1 MLTSE
6 TWHLNK
12 IGIMSDRLIEDIKGH
27 VVDVPDFPRPGI
39 LFKDIMPLFRHPD
52 LVKNLCQRLADM
64 LSALPGGPPDVIIG
78 IEARGFL
85 IAPLIAQILN
95 SSLVVIRKKGKLPRE
110 CISVKYEKE
119 YGADEFDLQKDAF
132 QAGQTVAIV
141 DDLLAT
147 GGTLEAA
154 ARLTKML
161 GGVVSAHV
169 VVFELEFLEG
179 RKRLGDTDVISLV
192 KY

>member
-1 MLTSE
+1 
-6 TWHLNK
+6 
-12 IGIMSDRLIEDIKGH
+12 MSDKLIEEIKGH
-27 VVDVPDFPRPGI
+27 VIDVPDFPRPGI
-39 LFKDIMPLFRHPD
+39 LFKDIMPLFRHPV
-52 LVKNLCQRLADM
+52 LVKAMCQRLADM
-64 LSALPGGPPDVIIG
+64 LTALPGGPPDVIIG

-95 SSLVVIRKKGKLPRE
+95 SSLVVIRKKGKLPRD
-110 CISVKYEKE
+110 CITVKYEKE

-132 QAGQTVAIV
+132 QPGQKIAIV

-154 ARLTKML
+154 AKLCEML

-179 RKRLGDTDVISLV
+179 RKRLGDVPVVALV